1 MFIAIGP
8 FWFVVTMYIVHLLL
22 NSNIKYNSEMLKD
35 DLKIL
40 SVVGVALVL
49 IFGCVYLFET
59 NEQGYKK
66 VEDVQQTKY
75 KGEPEDKGVDYWK
88 QKYSKK

>member
-22 NSNIKYNSEMLKD
+22 NSNIKYTSDMFKD

-40 SVVGVALVL
+40 SVVGVTLVL
-49 IFGCVYLFET
+49 IFGGVYLFET

-66 VEDVQQTKY
+66 AEDVQQVKY
-75 KGEPEDKGVDYWK
+75 EGEPEDKGVEYWK
-88 QKYSKK
+88 QQYSKK